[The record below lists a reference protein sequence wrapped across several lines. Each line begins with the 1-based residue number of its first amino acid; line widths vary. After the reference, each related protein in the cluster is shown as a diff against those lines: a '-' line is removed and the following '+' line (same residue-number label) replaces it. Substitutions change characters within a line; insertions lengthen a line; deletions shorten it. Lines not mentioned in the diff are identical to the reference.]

1 MKKILLVWLPREA
14 FCTFLSKPE
23 LTSTKWYGLASLMV
37 VLLLLTMPV
46 LAQSERTVSGEVKD
60 NTGAGLPGVTVMVKG
75 TTVGSATDLEG
86 KYSLTVPA
94 GQENATLVFSYV
106 GYITQEVPIG
116 NQAIINATLASDSKL
131 LDEVVV
137 VGYGTQSKRDVTGSV
152 ASVKMDDVRSLPVP
166 DAGQALQGRA
176 AGVQVTTSGAPG
188 SNATIRVRGTSTI
201 NDSNPLV
208 VIDGV
213 PTDLPLNAINPDD
226 IETMDILKDA
236 SAAAI
241 YGSRGAAGVVLITT
255 KRGVE
260 GKGRLEFRAYTAV
273 QQATNMVDM
282 LNSAQF
288 AELHNEIMANNG
300 QLQNPA
306 YADPATITTNTDWLG
321 EYFRSAPQQNYSVS
335 YAGGTEKSN
344 FYASGTYTDQDGIV
358 INNGYKRYTLTLN
371 SDNKFINWFKLS
383 NNLLLSHDKKTSGA
397 IDIRNAMAA
406 LPVQPLR
413 NPDGTWSG
421 PEGQSS
427 WFGDVRNPVGQAL
440 ENSNTTLGYNVLGN
454 ISGEFTILP
463 QLTFKTTVGIQAAF
477 WDSRNWS
484 PKYAWKPIANEFS
497 TLFQQHNKSITKLWD
512 NYLTYDASFGNHHL
526 TVLAGTSA
534 QDNRYDQIN
543 ASRQDFISDAAQQLD
558 NGTIDLPS
566 GGNASDWAL
575 FSFLGRV
582 NYNYNDRYLLTANL
596 RRDGSSRF
604 GANNRWGTF
613 PSASAKW
620 RISEEDFFGEV
631 NWLSDLSL
639 RAGYGVTGNQNIG
652 NYAYASRLTVGQATF
667 NNTVVN
673 SVVPV
678 VLPNA
683 NVRWEEVEQ
692 SNIGLDAAFLN
703 GRISVTVDGYIKNT
717 NDMLVPMNVPVTT
730 GYSDIFVP
738 SINFGKVR
746 NRGLEFA
753 VTSHN
758 TTGPLEWSTNMNF
771 SVNENEIL
779 NLNGDVPLYGG
790 YGQVLRQKNG
800 YPINSFYG
808 FIMNGIFQNQE
819 EVNNY
824 ALQQQGAD
832 LFNSTAP
839 GDAKFLDINNDGVIN
854 DSDRSYIGNPNPRF
868 TFAMNN
874 TFAWKGFDFTV
885 FLQGVQG
892 NDIFN
897 ANRVFQEG
905 MAVAQNQTT
914 AVLSRWTE
922 TNPSNSM
929 PRAVFNDPNK
939 NTRVS
944 TRFVEDGSYLRVK
957 NVTLG
962 YTLPQSIIG
971 RAKISSARIYVS
983 GQNLFTF
990 TNYTGFDPEVG
1001 VSGVDLSVYPL
1012 SRTLSAGINVGF

>member
-1 MKKILLVWLPREA
+1 MLS
-14 FCTFLSKPE
+14 FFLFQS
-23 LTSTKWYGLASLMV
+23 LAAW
-37 VLLLLTMPV
+37 
-46 LAQSERTVSGEVKD
+46 AQGGIAVGGTVSD
-60 NTGAGLPGVTVMVKG
+60 NTGTGLPGVTVMVKG
-75 TTVGSATDLEG
+75 TSVGAATDLDG
-86 KYSLTVPA
+86 RYALTIPA
-94 GQENATLVFSYV
+94 GQENAILVFSFV
-106 GYITQEVPIG
+106 GYLTQEVPVG
-116 NQAIINATLASDSKL
+116 NRANINVSLVSDSKL

-176 AGVQVTTSGAPG
+176 AGVQVITSGAPG

-201 NDSNPLV
+201 NNSDPLV

-226 IETMDILKDA
+226 IASMDILKDA

-255 KRGVE
+255 KRGE
-260 GKGRLEFRAYTAV
+260 AGKGRLEFRAYTAI
-273 QQATNMVDM
+273 QQATSTVEM

-288 AELHNEIMANNG
+288 ATLHNEIMANNG

-306 YADPATITTNTDWLG
+306 YADPASITTSTDWLG
-321 EYFRSAPQQNYSVS
+321 EYFRAAPQQNYSVS
-335 YAGGTEKSN
+335 YAGGTEKSS

-358 INNGYKRYTLTLN
+358 INNGYKRYTFSLN
-371 SDNKFINWFKLS
+371 SDNKFLSWFKLS
-383 NNLLLSHDKKTSGA
+383 NNLLLSHDKKTSGT
-397 IDIRNAMAA
+397 IDIRNPMAA
-406 LPVQPLR
+406 LPVQPLS

-427 WFGDVRNPVGQAL
+427 WYGDVRNPVGQAL
-440 ENSNTTLGYNVLGN
+440 ENSNTTLGYNALANV
-454 ISGEFTILP
+454 SGEFTITP
-463 QLTFKTTVGIQAAF
+463 QLIFKTTAGIQAAF
-477 WDSRNWS
+477 WDSRSWT

-497 TLFQQHNKSITKLWD
+497 TLFQQNNKSITRLWD
-512 NYLTYDASFGNHHL
+512 NFLTYDASFGDKHHL

-534 QDNRYDQIN
+534 QDNRFDQIN
-543 ASRQDFISDAAQQLD
+543 AARQDFISDAAQQLD
-558 NGTIDLPS
+558 NGTINLPS

-575 FSFLGRV
+575 FSFLGRI
-582 NYNYNDRYLLTANL
+582 NYSFDDKYLITANL
-596 RRDGSSRF
+596 RRDASSRF

-620 RISEEDFFGEV
+620 RISEEDFFREV
-631 NWLSDLSL
+631 NWLSDLSV

-652 NYAYASRLTVGQATF
+652 NYAYASRLSVGQATF

-692 SNIGLDAAFLN
+692 SNIGLDAALFN
-703 GRISVTVDGYIKNT
+703 GRINLTVDAYIKNT
-717 NDMLVPMNVPVTT
+717 NNMLVPMNVPVTT

-746 NRGLEFA
+746 NRGFEVA
-753 VTSHN
+753 VN
-758 TTGPLEWSTNMNF
+758 TYNITGAFEWNTNLNF

-790 YGQVLRQKNG
+790 IEQVLRQKNG
-800 YPINSFYG
+800 FPINSFYG
-808 FIMNGIFQNQE
+808 FVMNGIFQSQE

-832 LFNSTAP
+832 LFNSTGP
-839 GDAKFLDINNDGVIN
+839 GDVKFLDINNDGLIN
-854 DSDRSYIGNPNPRF
+854 DFDRTYIGNPNPRL

-874 TFAWKGFDFTV
+874 TFAWNGFDFSV

-892 NDIFN
+892 NDIFH
-897 ANRVFQEG
+897 ANRIFQEG

-914 AVLSRWTE
+914 AVLDRWTPN
-922 TNPSNSM
+922 NPSSST
-929 PRAVFNDPNK
+929 PRAIFNDPNK

-962 YTLPQSIIG
+962 YNLPQSIIG
-971 RAKISSARIYVS
+971 RAKMSLVRIYVS

-1001 VSGVDLSVYPL
+1001 INGVDLSVYPL